1 MTKTISILIIVM
13 IFQIALKAN
22 YDFFGSAVY
31 IEKNGAYEF
40 YNCFG
45 TNIGSQIFSGSLGTF
60 VQNSGTLKLGGAEMK
75 TWKDGNGNVCTP
87 EFNYRIYTYGSP
99 SGTFTSVNLPWF
111 CNCEGTTFPSTCG
124 YGNCN
129 NTNTD
134 QKWQKPGS
142 TGSGLNIDLTTY
154 TPGTYTIEIYYRVPG
169 NKNGT
174 TDCPDN
180 VWDNNGGNQTNYTMS
195 FTISANMPID
205 LVKFNAEKIN
215 TGIKLSWLTSQ
226 EVNTDFYEIQRL
238 IEGEGFKSIG
248 EVKGSG
254 TSFKQN
260 QYVFLDNHPSN
271 GINIYR
277 LKQIDLDGSFNYSD
291 VVSAKYYDN
300 ETPKL
305 IITPT
310 LATNDIVCE
319 LYNINYEGR
328 IVIVNSLG
336 RVIKQELAAKNVNK
350 ISVDISDLER
360 GQYFLSYISSE
371 FKETQKFIKK

>member
-1 MTKTISILIIVM
+1 MTKKLSILIMVM
-13 IFQIALKAN
+13 IFHIALKAN
-22 YDFFGSAVY
+22 YGFFGSAVY
-31 IEKNGAYEF
+31 IEKNGTYEF

-45 TNIGSQIFSGSLGTF
+45 TNIGSQTFSGSLGTF
-60 VQNSGTLKLGGAEMK
+60 VQNSGTLKLGGAEIK
-75 TWKDGNGNVCTP
+75 TWKDSWSNVCTP
-87 EFNYRIYTYGSP
+87 VFNYRIY
-99 SGTFTSVNLPWF
+99 SGTPTGNFIAPELPF
-111 CNCEGTTFPSTCG
+111 YCNCSGGSFPCG
-124 YGNCN
+124 GGSCGGN
-129 NTNTD
+129 D

-154 TPGTYTIEIYYRVPG
+154 TPGTYTIEVFYRVPG
-169 NKNGT
+169 NQNGT

-180 VWDNNGGNQTNYTMS
+180 VWDNNGGNPTNYTMS

-205 LVKFNAEKIN
+205 LVKFNAENIN
-215 TGIKLSWLTSQ
+215 TGIKLSWLTSK
-226 EVNTDFYEIQRL
+226 EVNNDLYEIQRL
-238 IEGEGFKSIG
+238 IDGEGFKSIG

-254 TSFKQN
+254 TSFEQN
-260 QYVFLDNHPSN
+260 QYVFLDNNPSN

-291 VVSAKYYDN
+291 IVSAKYYDN

-319 LYNINYEGR
+319 LYNINYEGK

-350 ISVDISDLER
+350 ISIDISNLER
-360 GQYFLSYISSE
+360 GQYFISYISSE
-371 FKETQKFIKK
+371 FKETHKFIKK